1 MRIWLLRVGV
11 TDRVFKS
18 DRADKD
24 REDLPNGELASDLAG
39 EASRRREAASY
50 LRAARLTDDAS
61 ERQALRRKAA
71 ELLAP
76 RASRRRGRAAR

>member
-1 MRIWLLRVGV
+1 V

-18 DRADKD
+18 NRANKD
-24 REDLPNGELASDLAG
+24 REDLPNRDLPSDLAG
-39 EASRRREAASY
+39 EAGRRREAASY

-61 ERQALRRKAA
+61 ERQALRLKAA

-76 RASRRRGRAAR
+76 RASRGRGRAAR

>member
-1 MRIWLLRVGV
+1 M
-11 TDRVFKS
+11 TDRMFKS
-18 DRADKD
+18 DRADED
-24 REDLPNGELASDLAG
+24 REDLPNRDLPSDLSG
-39 EASRRREAASY
+39 EAGRRREAASY

-76 RASRRRGRAAR
+76 CASRRRARAAR